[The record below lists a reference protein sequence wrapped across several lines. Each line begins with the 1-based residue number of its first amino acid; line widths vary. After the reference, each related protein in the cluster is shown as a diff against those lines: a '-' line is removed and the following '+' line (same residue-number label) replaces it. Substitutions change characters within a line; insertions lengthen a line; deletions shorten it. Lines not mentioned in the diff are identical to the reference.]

1 MKNSRNFKK
10 CKIVFKNMECD
21 IFVYENVDAILIQ
34 KKLIQTVSSKFY
46 DTNIVGHITL
56 KRTYKKYTF
65 ELDKTNNTFYC
76 EEMEVKS
83 YRSSYKEVF
92 IKIENEIHKTI
103 ICESYKHLYIKPY
116 ARSYIKPSN
125 NKSVENLML
134 YNDDILYKGENI
146 LYNGIYVEIDETD
159 LFDFD
164 KRVKLSLSTIKEFN
178 EYFNNSWRG

>member
-1 MKNSRNFKK
+1 
-10 CKIVFKNMECD
+10 MECD
-21 IFVYENVDAILIQ
+21 IFVYENTDAILIQ

-56 KRTYKKYTF
+56 KGTYKKYTF
-65 ELDKTNNTFYC
+65 DLDKTNNTFYC

-103 ICESYKHLYIKPY
+103 IESYKRLYIKP
-116 ARSYIKPSN
+116 SSDKF
-125 NKSVENLML
+125 VENLSL

-146 LYNGIYVEIDETD
+146 LYNDIYAEIDETD

-164 KRVKLSLSTIKEFN
+164 KAVKLSLSTIKEFN
-178 EYFNNSWRG
+178 EYFKNS

>member
-1 MKNSRNFKK
+1 
-10 CKIVFKNMECD
+10 MECD

-56 KRTYKKYTF
+56 KATYKKYTF

-103 ICESYKHLYIKPY
+103 IESYKRLYIKP
-116 ARSYIKPSN
+116 SSDKF
-125 NKSVENLML
+125 VENLSL

-146 LYNGIYVEIDETD
+146 LYNDIYAEIDETD

-164 KRVKLSLSTIKEFN
+164 KAVKLSLSTIKEFN
-178 EYFNNSWRG
+178 EYFKNS

>member
-1 MKNSRNFKK
+1 
-10 CKIVFKNMECD
+10 MECD

-46 DTNIVGHITL
+46 DINIVGHIIL
-56 KRTYKKYTF
+56 KGTYKKYMF

-103 ICESYKHLYIKPY
+103 ICENYNRLYIIPSSYKF
-116 ARSYIKPSN
+116 
-125 NKSVENLML
+125 VENLPF
-134 YNDDILYKGENI
+134 YNDDTVLYKGSNI
-146 LYNGIYVEIDETD
+146 LYNGIYAEIDETD

-164 KRVKLSLSTIKEFN
+164 KAVKLSLSTIKKFN
-178 EYFNNSWRG
+178 EYFKNS

>member
-1 MKNSRNFKK
+1 
-10 CKIVFKNMECD
+10 MECD
-21 IFVYENVDAILIQ
+21 IFVYENTDAILIR

-56 KRTYKKYTF
+56 KGTYKKYTF
-65 ELDKTNNTFYC
+65 DLDKTNNTFYC

-103 ICESYKHLYIKPY
+103 IESYKRLYIKP
-116 ARSYIKPSN
+116 SSDKF
-125 NKSVENLML
+125 VENLSL

-146 LYNGIYVEIDETD
+146 LYNDIYAEIDETD

-164 KRVKLSLSTIKEFN
+164 KAVKLSLSTIKEFN
-178 EYFNNSWRG
+178 EYFKNS

>member
-21 IFVYENVDAILIQ
+21 IFVYENTDAILIQ

-56 KRTYKKYTF
+56 KGTYKKYTF
-65 ELDKTNNTFYC
+65 DLDKTNNTFYC

-103 ICESYKHLYIKPY
+103 IESYKRLYIKP
-116 ARSYIKPSN
+116 SSDKF
-125 NKSVENLML
+125 VENLSL

-146 LYNGIYVEIDETD
+146 LYNDIYAEIDETD

-164 KRVKLSLSTIKEFN
+164 KAVKLSLSTIKEFN
-178 EYFNNSWRG
+178 EYFKNS

>member
-1 MKNSRNFKK
+1 MKNSINFKK

-21 IFVYENVDAILIQ
+21 IFVYENTDAILIQ

-56 KRTYKKYTF
+56 KGTYKKYTF
-65 ELDKTNNTFYC
+65 DLDKTNNTFYC

-103 ICESYKHLYIKPY
+103 IESYKRLYIKP
-116 ARSYIKPSN
+116 SSDKF
-125 NKSVENLML
+125 VENLSL

-146 LYNGIYVEIDETD
+146 LYNDIYAEIDETD

-164 KRVKLSLSTIKEFN
+164 KAVKLSLSTIKEFN
-178 EYFNNSWRG
+178 EYFKNS

>member
-1 MKNSRNFKK
+1 
-10 CKIVFKNMECD
+10 MECD

-34 KKLIQTVSSKFY
+34 KKLIQTVSYKFY

-56 KRTYKKYTF
+56 KATYKKYTF

-103 ICESYKHLYIKPY
+103 ICESYNRLYLT
-116 ARSYIKPSN
+116 PSSD
-125 NKSVENLML
+125 KFVENLL
-134 YNDDILYKGENI
+134 FYNDDDTVLYKGSNI
-146 LYNGIYVEIDETD
+146 LYNGIYAEIDETD

-164 KRVKLSLSTIKEFN
+164 KAVKLSLSTIKKFN
-178 EYFNNSWRG
+178 EYFNNS

>member
-1 MKNSRNFKK
+1 
-10 CKIVFKNMECD
+10 MECD

-56 KRTYKKYTF
+56 KATYKKYTF
-65 ELDKTNNTFYC
+65 DLDKTNNTFYC

-103 ICESYKHLYIKPY
+103 IYESYNRLYLT
-116 ARSYIKPSN
+116 PSSD
-125 NKSVENLML
+125 KFVEYLPF
-134 YNDDILYKGENI
+134 YNDDTVLYKGSNI
-146 LYNGIYVEIDETD
+146 LYNGIYAEIDETD

-164 KRVKLSLSTIKEFN
+164 KAVKLSLSTIKKFN
-178 EYFNNSWRG
+178 EYFKNS

>member
-21 IFVYENVDAILIQ
+21 IFVYENTDAILIQ

-56 KRTYKKYTF
+56 KGTYKKYTF
-65 ELDKTNNTFYC
+65 DLDKTNNTFNC

-103 ICESYKHLYIKPY
+103 IESYKRLYIKP
-116 ARSYIKPSN
+116 SSDKF
-125 NKSVENLML
+125 VENLSL

-146 LYNGIYVEIDETD
+146 LYNDIYAEIDETD

-164 KRVKLSLSTIKEFN
+164 KAVKLSLSTIKEFN
-178 EYFNNSWRG
+178 EYFKNS

>member
-1 MKNSRNFKK
+1 
-10 CKIVFKNMECD
+10 MECD

-46 DTNIVGHITL
+46 DTNIVGHIIL
-56 KRTYKKYTF
+56 KGTYKKYMF

-103 ICESYKHLYIKPY
+103 IYESYNRLYI
-116 ARSYIKPSN
+116 IPSSD
-125 NKSVENLML
+125 KFSTNLSL
-134 YNDDILYKGENI
+134 DGIIYKGENI
-146 LYNGIYVEIDETD
+146 LYNGIYAEIDETD

-164 KRVKLSLSTIKEFN
+164 KNIKLSLSTIKEFN
-178 EYFNNSWRG
+178 EYFKNS

>member
-56 KRTYKKYTF
+56 KGTYKKYTF
-65 ELDKTNNTFYC
+65 DLDKTNNTFYC

-103 ICESYKHLYIKPY
+103 IYESYKHLYIK
-116 ARSYIKPSN
+116 ASN
-125 NKSVENLML
+125 DKLVENLSL
-134 YNDDILYKGENI
+134 YNDEILYKGENI
-146 LYNGIYVEIDETD
+146 LYNGIYAEIDETD

-164 KRVKLSLSTIKEFN
+164 KNIKLSLSTIKEFN
-178 EYFNNSWRG
+178 EYFNNFSF

>member
-56 KRTYKKYTF
+56 KATLKATYKKYTF

-103 ICESYKHLYIKPY
+103 ICESYKHLYIKLY
-116 ARSYIKPSN
+116 NI
-125 NKSVENLML
+125 KSVENLLL

-146 LYNGIYVEIDETD
+146 LYNGIYAEIDETD

>member
-1 MKNSRNFKK
+1 
-10 CKIVFKNMECD
+10 MECD
-21 IFVYENVDAILIQ
+21 IFVYENTDAILIQ

-56 KRTYKKYTF
+56 KGTYKKYTF
-65 ELDKTNNTFYC
+65 DLDKTNNTFYC

-103 ICESYKHLYIKPY
+103 IESYKRLYIKP
-116 ARSYIKPSN
+116 SSDKF
-125 NKSVENLML
+125 VENLSL
-134 YNDDILYKGENI
+134 YNDDILYKCENI
-146 LYNGIYVEIDETD
+146 LYNGIYAEIDETD

-164 KRVKLSLSTIKEFN
+164 KAVKLSLSTIKSFN
-178 EYFNNSWRG
+178 EYFKNS

>member
-1 MKNSRNFKK
+1 
-10 CKIVFKNMECD
+10 MECD

-56 KRTYKKYTF
+56 KGTYKKYTF

-103 ICESYKHLYIKPY
+103 ICESYKRL
-116 ARSYIKPSN
+116 YIKPSN
-125 NKSVENLML
+125 DKFVENLSL

-146 LYNGIYVEIDETD
+146 LYNDIYAEIDETD

-164 KRVKLSLSTIKEFN
+164 KNVKLSLSKIKEFN
-178 EYFNNSWRG
+178 EYFNNFSF

>member
-21 IFVYENVDAILIQ
+21 IFVYENTDAILIR

-56 KRTYKKYTF
+56 KGTYKKYTF
-65 ELDKTNNTFYC
+65 DLDKTNNTFYC

-103 ICESYKHLYIKPY
+103 IESYKRLYIKP
-116 ARSYIKPSN
+116 SSDKF
-125 NKSVENLML
+125 VENLSL

-146 LYNGIYVEIDETD
+146 LYNDIYAEIDETD

-164 KRVKLSLSTIKEFN
+164 KAVKLSLSTIKEFN
-178 EYFNNSWRG
+178 EYFKNS

>member
-1 MKNSRNFKK
+1 MKNPRNFKK

-56 KRTYKKYTF
+56 KGTYKKYTF

-83 YRSSYKEVF
+83 YRSSYKEVLLKSKMKF
-92 IKIENEIHKTI
+92 IKL
-103 ICESYKHLYIKPY
+103 LYVKVI
-116 ARSYIKPSN
+116 STYILNPIS
-125 NKSVENLML
+125 
-134 YNDDILYKGENI
+134 I
-146 LYNGIYVEIDETD
+146 
-159 LFDFD
+159 
-164 KRVKLSLSTIKEFN
+164 
-178 EYFNNSWRG
+178 

>member
-56 KRTYKKYTF
+56 KGTYKKYTF

-76 EEMEVKS
+76 EEMKVKS
-83 YRSSYKEVF
+83 YRSLYKEVF

-103 ICESYKHLYIKPY
+103 IYEIYNRLYLT
-116 ARSYIKPSN
+116 PSSD
-125 NKSVENLML
+125 KFVENLPF
-134 YNDDILYKGENI
+134 YNDDTVLYKGSNI
-146 LYNGIYVEIDETD
+146 LYNGIYAEIDETD

-164 KRVKLSLSTIKEFN
+164 KAVKLSLSTIKKFN
-178 EYFNNSWRG
+178 EYFKNS

>member
-1 MKNSRNFKK
+1 M
-10 CKIVFKNMECD
+10 
-21 IFVYENVDAILIQ
+21 Y
-34 KKLIQTVSSKFY
+34 
-46 DTNIVGHITL
+46 
-56 KRTYKKYTF
+56 
-65 ELDKTNNTFYC
+65 NTFYC

-125 NKSVENLML
+125 NKSVENLLL

-146 LYNGIYVEIDETD
+146 LYNGIYAEIDETD

-178 EYFNNSWRG
+178 EYFKNS

>member
-56 KRTYKKYTF
+56 KGTYKKYTF
-65 ELDKTNNTFYC
+65 DLDKTNNTFYC

-103 ICESYKHLYIKPY
+103 IYESYKRLYLK
-116 ARSYIKPSN
+116 ASSDKF
-125 NKSVENLML
+125 VENLPF
-134 YNDDILYKGENI
+134 YNDDILYKGSNI
-146 LYNGIYVEIDETD
+146 LYNGIYAEIDETD

-164 KRVKLSLSTIKEFN
+164 KAVKLSLSTIKEFN
-178 EYFNNSWRG
+178 EYFKNS

>member
-1 MKNSRNFKK
+1 
-10 CKIVFKNMECD
+10 MECD

-34 KKLIQTVSSKFY
+34 TKLIQTVSSKFY

-56 KRTYKKYTF
+56 KGIYKKYMF

-92 IKIENEIHKTI
+92 IKIENEIHKAI
-103 ICESYKHLYIKPY
+103 MYDNYNRLYIKP
-116 ARSYIKPSN
+116 SSDKF
-125 NKSVENLML
+125 VENLL
-134 YNDDILYKGENI
+134 FYNDDTVLYKGSNI
-146 LYNGIYVEIDETD
+146 LYNGIYAEIDETD

-164 KRVKLSLSTIKEFN
+164 KAVKLSLSTIKKFN
-178 EYFNNSWRG
+178 EYFKNS

>member
-1 MKNSRNFKK
+1 
-10 CKIVFKNMECD
+10 MECD

-56 KRTYKKYTF
+56 KGTYKKYTF
-65 ELDKTNNTFYC
+65 DLDKTNNTFYC

-103 ICESYKHLYIKPY
+103 IYESYNRLYLTPTK
-116 ARSYIKPSN
+116 
-125 NKSVENLML
+125 NKFVENLSF
-134 YNDDILYKGENI
+134 YNDDTILYKGENI
-146 LYNGIYVEIDETD
+146 LYNDIYAEIDETD

-164 KRVKLSLSTIKEFN
+164 KAVKLSLSTIKEFN
-178 EYFNNSWRG
+178 EYFKNS